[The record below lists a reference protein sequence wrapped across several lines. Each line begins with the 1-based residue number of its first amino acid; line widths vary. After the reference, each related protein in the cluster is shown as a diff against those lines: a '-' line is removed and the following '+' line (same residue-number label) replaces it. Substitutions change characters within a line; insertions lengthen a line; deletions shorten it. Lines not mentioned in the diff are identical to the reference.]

1 MVLFEEIKFID
12 DILTLKIAIIDNEF
26 DYKYVI
32 SNFISGVLKVT
43 VPMDVIADLD
53 SGNTYRM
60 VVITEN
66 NSASIILSKEK

>member
-32 SNFISGVLKVT
+32 SNFISGVLKAT